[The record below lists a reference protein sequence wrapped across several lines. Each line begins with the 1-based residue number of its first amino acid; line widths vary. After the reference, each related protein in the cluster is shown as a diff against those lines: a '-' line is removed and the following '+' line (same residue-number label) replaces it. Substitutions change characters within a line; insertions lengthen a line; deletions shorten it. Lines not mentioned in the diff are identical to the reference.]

1 MNKNEVM
8 REVYYL
14 VKNVSEEIDVKK
26 IMSLSMVFILILS
39 VIFPISLHAQENVL
53 VAENTETT
61 DKTVETLEVF
71 NSDELKKAFS
81 NGEGIYTI
89 SLQNDITVEENTYDL
104 KVQKNHEITLL
115 GNGHTIYFQNEY
127 GSITTTG
134 GTLNLGNKDG
144 EDGNTLTLDA
154 TGKSRREPM
163 ISIVGGTVNVYE
175 GVTIKGVNN
184 SLTKSTLGGG
194 VGISTAS
201 FTEYGDSTFNM
212 YGGVITECTNGRGT
226 GGGVSVT
233 GSSDSNVPK
242 VTFNMYGG
250 SIINNE
256 AITDIEGNDMYGGG
270 GISVL
275 YSNATFNM
283 YGGLIEGNKAIH
295 RGGGIYNCLGTVTIK
310 GGTIQNNTCDS
321 VIGKKYGS
329 GGGIYSYYGTT
340 SIDDAVIESNSAI
353 YGGGIYAYAINYSTK
368 YPGQMII
375 SKSKIQNNIAS
386 NGGGVYASYSKDV
399 KLSDCALNGNGAHY
413 GGGILT
419 SNSTIAFGNSEV
431 SNNQAY
437 IGGGGLYVSSASTI
451 SCGSK
456 GNVICN
462 NTAGD
467 NAADVYL
474 TGNSKI
480 TLTNAKDMNETYLA
494 DEKGYMIDGW
504 YQDSKDLRYIPNA
517 DSEGVDVTDE
527 LTGTQNLIASY
538 KAPLTVT
545 FDLQGGTWT
554 DTNDIYAEKDG
565 NYIENVY
572 KGEKAH
578 RPTEPTK
585 SEYKFLGWVTKDSGA
600 YDFSANVTK
609 NVTLYANWAMIW
621 KPLNAVPVISA
632 GDRTLTVGDTFNP
645 LDGVTASDRED
656 GDITKDVEVL
666 SSDVDTTKAGAY
678 TVTYKVTDSKGASN
692 TKRIIVTI
700 RAKGI
705 QKPTIDDNKEPTNTT
720 DKQVTD
726 NSLKTGD
733 STNITTW
740 LAVMFVSFGLLVKY
754 NYILCKRELKR
765 CRKVK

>member
-201 FTEYGDSTFNM
+201 FTEYGDS
-212 YGGVITECTNGRGT
+212 
-226 GGGVSVT
+226 
-233 GSSDSNVPK
+233 
-242 VTFNMYGG
+242 
-250 SIINNE
+250 
-256 AITDIEGNDMYGGG
+256 
-270 GISVL
+270 
-275 YSNATFNM
+275 TFNM

-666 SSDVDTTKAGAY
+666 NSDVDTTKAGAY
-678 TVTYKVTDSKGASN
+678 TVTYKVTDSKGASCVK
-692 TKRIIVTI
+692 TVH
-700 RAKGI
+700 
-705 QKPTIDDNKEPTNTT
+705 
-720 DKQVTD
+720 
-726 NSLKTGD
+726 NSLGD
-733 STNITTW
+733 
-740 LAVMFVSFGLLVKY
+740 LLTV
-754 NYILCKRELKR
+754 LR
-765 CRKVK
+765 

>member
-53 VAENTETT
+53 VAENT

-250 SIINNE
+250 
-256 AITDIEGNDMYGGG
+256 
-270 GISVL
+270 
-275 YSNATFNM
+275 
-283 YGGLIEGNKAIH
+283 LIEGNKAIH

-413 GGGILT
+413 GGGILA

-480 TLTNAKDMNETYLA
+480 TLPNAKDMNETYLA

-666 SSDVDTTKAGAY
+666 SSDVDTTKAGTY

-720 DKQVTD
+720 DKQITD

-765 CRKVK
+765 CRKVKEK